1 MLFALSVISGLI
13 CLLHLTDVLWFHI
26 KLYIRQFHFKSRVF
40 VFFCDHR
47 FDVKKAMCSPIAHGN
62 TSSSQRCYIVVRISM
77 ISLLKEMKWFA
88 ITFQKPKKRDDFL
101 LSAFNVKPIF
111 WVEKINSKDSK
122 SNWKQCGKK
131 NTIWNQINSVVL
143 FLSLLKEKHFQKSS
157 FHLFACQNE
166 FWIIPRKISNI
177 LYVN

>member
-13 CLLHLTDVLWFHI
+13 CLLHPTDVLWFHI

-40 VFFCDHR
+40 FFLWSSIRCDT
-47 FDVKKAMCSPIAHGN
+47 KKPCVVPIAHGN

-122 SNWKQCGKK
+122 SNWKQCGNKKTQFEIKLILLFYFYLFWKK
-131 NTIWNQINSVVL
+131 NTFKSHHSI
-143 FLSLLKEKHFQKSS
+143 FSLAKTQMNKKTVFPTS
-157 FHLFACQNE
+157 FE
-166 FWIIPRKISNI
+166 
-177 LYVN
+177 